1 MENFVL
7 YDELGRGEQRIVYK
21 GRRKGTINYFAIHC
35 VDKTKRED
43 LQNYVRISHS
53 LNHKNIVNFFEWYET
68 SNHLWLVVELC
79 SGISL
84 EAILAQDGCL
94 PEDTIRKFG
103 RDIVEALFYLH
114 SEDIIYCD
122 LTPSKVILDG
132 SGVMKLSNFTLAKV
146 EGEQDEFDDYHDDIE
161 FEGGTLED
169 DRLSKRL
176 VRGLPFYVAPE
187 VLQGAPHT
195 KYSDLWSLGC
205 LIFECF
211 AGTPPYVA
219 TQFEELLSK
228 IISKDLPV
236 PIQKRGNST
245 AVATD
250 SLKSLLGKLLVKDP
264 SQRLS
269 LLEICRHE
277 FWKGALDHLANES
290 PSDVKGLSNAWQLED
305 SHGSNINT
313 VRTARPVGQKAN
325 ALLKETNKTIQG
337 STFKDHDMEDQ
348 SNMADS
354 LASSQTETKMGGLL
368 GKGLAVLDLRNIGK
382 ASLDLS
388 RSFSKERESYSQS
401 RHSKRGT
408 VRSADI
414 SHSSVVDPTSKGDS
428 SLDCGINLNLIDLLY
443 HPSDVEVRPIIDNP
457 KIQKQ
462 KLPKWDPHQI
472 PFAALKTDKLHSL
485 TKQETELHIQV
496 ITEGMLSQS
505 SGQKGADGGATLK
518 QRLHILAY
526 VCSIAHH
533 EKIANMLL
541 EKNFTRF
548 LLNDLKSSASQELK
562 MRAGH
567 LLGRLACSATY
578 ISPELKMTE
587 IFNALTESIRDNL
600 CITKLKMV
608 LLPAL
613 GEFLFYAATQEE
625 GEDKRISNW
634 DPPGL
639 FNRSTS

>member
-1 MENFVL
+1 ML

-84 EAILAQDGCL
+84 ETILAQDGCL
-94 PEDTIRKFG
+94 PEEIIRKFG
-103 RDIVEALFYLH
+103 RDVVEGLFYLH
-114 SEDIIYCD
+114 SQDIIYCD

-132 SGVMKLSNFTLAKV
+132 SGILKLSNFTLAKV
-146 EGEQDEFDDYHDDIE
+146 EGEQDEFDDYHDDID

-187 VLQGAPHT
+187 VLQGSPHT

-228 IISKDLPV
+228 IVSNDLPV
-236 PIQKRGNST
+236 PIQKRGNSNI
-245 AVATD
+245 VATD
-250 SLKSLLGKLLVKDP
+250 SLKSLLGQLLVKEP

-269 LLEICRHE
+269 LPDLCKHE
-277 FWKGALDHLANES
+277 FWKGALDHLVNENH
-290 PSDVKGLSNAWQLED
+290 SDMKALASAWQQED
-305 SHGSNINT
+305 SCGSSIDT
-313 VRTARPVGQKAN
+313 FRSAGPVAQKAN
-325 ALLKETNKTIQG
+325 MLLKETSKVNQG
-337 STFKDHDMEDQ
+337 STFKGHDLDDQ
-348 SNMADS
+348 LVVDDS
-354 LASSQTETKMGGLL
+354 LVSSQTELTKMSGVL

-388 RSFSKERESYSQS
+388 LSISKERESYCQS
-401 RHSKRGT
+401 RHSKRKT
-408 VRSADI
+408 DRSTDI
-414 SHSSVVDPTSKGDS
+414 CHSAVVDPTCKEEN

-443 HPSDVEVRPIIDNP
+443 HPSDVEVSPIIDNP

-472 PFAALKTDKLHSL
+472 PFAALKLDKLHSL
-485 TKQETELHIQV
+485 TKQETELHVQV
-496 ITEGMLSQS
+496 ITEGMSSQS
-505 SGQKGADGGATLK
+505 SAQKGADGGATQR
-518 QRLHILAY
+518 QRLHVLAY
-526 VCSIAHH
+526 VYSIAHH

-548 LLNDLKSSASQELK
+548 LLNDLKNSTSQELK
-562 MRAGH
+562 MRAG
-567 LLGRLACSATY
+567 S
-578 ISPELKMTE
+578 
-587 IFNALTESIRDNL
+587 F
-600 CITKLKMV
+600 
-608 LLPAL
+608 
-613 GEFLFYAATQEE
+613 
-625 GEDKRISNW
+625 
-634 DPPGL
+634 
-639 FNRSTS
+639 